1 MLIRATFR
9 TERSTAHAQLQFGF
23 AAPHSR
29 ETKSMWTF
37 FFFVFFFFTTSLP
50 RPVIFQPFET
60 NRSARSLETIIV
72 RVAGGKDKKIRKS
85 ARGSFPRA
93 VRAFQAPETGART
106 TSERFLR
113 TSALPS
119 PSVDYFLDVDF
130 FFRFILFFSSEW
142 SDCNRSLSFGT
153 RPNLLTILETLVGSL
168 ETAVCCETEWES
180 LSGLL
185 QSRAE
190 PSGALEGHCRLGD
203 DQNSLAEKTSLRF
216 TKQTGDR
223 WMKN

>member
-1 MLIRATFR
+1 MQEGKTKKSESPREVRFR
-9 TERSTAHAQLQFGF
+9 E
-23 AAPHSR
+23 
-29 ETKSMWTF
+29 
-37 FFFVFFFFTTSLP
+37 
-50 RPVIFQPFET
+50 
-60 NRSARSLETIIV
+60 RSARFRLRRPAQGRRRSDFFERRRCHRRSSIIFWML
-72 RVAGGKDKKIRKS
+72 I
-85 ARGSFPRA
+85 
-93 VRAFQAPETGART
+93 
-106 TSERFLR
+106 
-113 TSALPS
+113 
-119 PSVDYFLDVDF
+119 F